1 MSEETTPEP
10 RALTGGGAIVRF
22 FKRLQGALYETV
34 LPAPHYL
41 QGEEVQLVIHMADY
55 RQVASQIM
63 LRVGLVLVGVAAPLT
78 LIFWLLQVE
87 TLVEYITGL
96 LALLGLLLL
105 VQGGQGWLTYRQ
117 WQFILTNKRIII
129 TTPDPKRSLRADVV
143 YLKGGKIQV
152 LDTNFSKNPLWG
164 LLQMLTGARD
174 VVLSMSGYEFK
185 EVGAEVKGGLRFPDV
200 TPEDIARLEELI
212 FK

>member
-1 MSEETTPEP
+1 MSQETTPEP
-10 RALTGGGAIVRF
+10 RTLTGGGVIIRF
-22 FKRLQGALYETV
+22 LKRLKGALYETV
-34 LPAPHYL
+34 MPAPHYL

-55 RQVASQIM
+55 RQLASQIM

-87 TLVEYITGL
+87 TLLEYVTGL
-96 LALLGLLLL
+96 LALSGLLSL
-105 VQGGQGWLTYRQ
+105 VQGGQGWLTYHQ

-129 TTPDPKRSLRADVV
+129 TTPDPKRSLRADVI

-164 LLQMLTGARD
+164 LLQMLTGVRD

-200 TPEDIARLEELI
+200 TPEDITRLEELI